1 MPNEQSAIQARA
13 WVADFLSIITGVK
26 PKANQKNNLQTFIAL
41 LVLRGSLSY

>member
-26 PKANQKNNLQTFIAL
+26 PKANQKNNLQI
-41 LVLRGSLSY
+41 